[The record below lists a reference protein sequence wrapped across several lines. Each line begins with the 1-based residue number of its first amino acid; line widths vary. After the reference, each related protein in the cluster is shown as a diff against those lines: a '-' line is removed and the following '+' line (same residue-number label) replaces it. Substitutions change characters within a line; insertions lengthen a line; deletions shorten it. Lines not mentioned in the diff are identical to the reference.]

1 MLVAQANN
9 SKAGRLDMPGNFPE
23 TAFQIHQGYA
33 ANNLFIQIYLR
44 ANTSHDQ
51 FLQSPTRKI
60 FFSKNSDMD
69 SNAILTVTPAH
80 PSVSLHFPSALIGSV
95 PVLFGKITTTHLYLH
110 IDMKTQSFYLRLL
123 NYQHDSK
130 KLWF

>member
-1 MLVAQANN
+1 MKIGWEEGKSKNAQKMLVAQANN
-9 SKAGRLDMPGNFPE
+9 RKAGRLDMPSNFPE

-51 FLQSPTRKI
+51 FLQCPTRKI

-69 SNAILTVTPAH
+69 SNAISDCNSSPPISEPTLP
-80 PSVSLHFPSALIGSV
+80 
-95 PVLFGKITTTHLYLH
+95 
-110 IDMKTQSFYLRLL
+110 
-123 NYQHDSK
+123 
-130 KLWF
+130 